1 MNLNDYYEQITDSEA
16 NFILDLHEVIDRLV
30 RNGIPVTLVRLGFEL
45 NIRPSELGDHIQLI
59 LSILDKVEEKHSL
72 Q

>member
-45 NIRPSELGDHIQLI
+45 NIQPSELGDYIQLI
-59 LSILDKVEEKHSL
+59 LSILDKVEERHSL

>member
-45 NIRPSELGDHIQLI
+45 NIQPSELGDYIQLI